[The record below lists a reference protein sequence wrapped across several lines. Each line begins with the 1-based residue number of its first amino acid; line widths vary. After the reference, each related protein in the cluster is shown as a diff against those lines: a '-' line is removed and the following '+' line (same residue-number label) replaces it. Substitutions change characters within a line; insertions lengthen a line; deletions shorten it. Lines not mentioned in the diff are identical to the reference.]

1 MRIIVMI
8 LIGAM
13 LVLAPGDSALA
24 GQSKVTICH
33 KGNTITIGAPA
44 VDAHLRNHGD
54 TVGAC
59 EVVPDTT
66 TTTTTT
72 TVPDV
77 QTPTVCHEDEPCWDC
92 ETMGNKICGPGAGP
106 PDDSHSHDPPPLP
119 REHSHEGLIL
129 QCTVIEE

>member
-1 MRIIVMI
+1 MRTVVIV

-13 LVLAPGDSALA
+13 LVLAPGISASA
-24 GQSKVTICH
+24 GQPKVDICH
-33 KGNTITIGAPA
+33 KGDTINIAEPA
-44 VDAHLRNHGD
+44 VQAHVNNHGD

-59 EVVPDTT
+59 EVETAPPA
-66 TTTTTT
+66 TTTTT

-77 QTPTVCHEDEPCWDC
+77 QTCFEDEPCWDC
-92 ETMGNKICGPGAGP
+92 ETMGNKICGPGATP
-106 PDDSHSHDPPPLP
+106 PDDSHSHLP

>member
-13 LVLAPGDSALA
+13 LVLAPGVSASA
-24 GQSKVTICH
+24 GQPKVTICH

-44 VDAHLRNHGD
+44 VDAHQRNHGD

-59 EVVPDTT
+59 ELVPNTT
-66 TTTTTT
+66 TTTTTI
-72 TVPDV
+72 VPN
-77 QTPTVCHEDEPCWDC
+77 PEICHEDEPCWDC
-92 ETMGNKICGPGAGP
+92 ETMGNKICGPVTEP
-106 PDDSHSHDPPPLP
+106 PEEHHSHDPLPLP